1 MVCLGTCLIVARNS
15 CSVLFNPVFLMSWLD
30 WLVLV
35 GSLLFISG
43 YGIYKSRGSKNIES
57 YLKGDHSIPWYMVGL
72 SIMATQASAITFL
85 SAPGQAYTDGM
96 RFVQYYF
103 GLPIAMVVLCIFFLP
118 IYHRLNVYTAYEYL
132 EQRFDQKT
140 RVFTSFLFLTQR
152 GLASGLTLY
161 APALILSAL
170 LGWNIYYTNLFIGS
184 IVILYTVMGGSK
196 AVSYTH
202 LQQMIIIFIGMFIA
216 GYMIVRLLPPEI
228 GFTDAV
234 KIGGKLG
241 KMNVIDLS
249 FDLNNKYNIWSGL
262 IGGFFLALSYFGTDQ
277 SQVSRYI
284 SAKDL
289 KQSRMGLL
297 MNGLIKVPMQF
308 FILLIGVL
316 LFVFYQFKPAPLFF
330 NSNETQKLEA
340 SVYAPQWHQINNAH
354 EALFEKRKEAAFDLN
369 QSIQEGNE
377 VQISV
382 HQLVLVQS
390 EKEMQNLRKQA
401 TELMKAND
409 PKAETN
415 DTNYIFLRYVIDYLP
430 HGLIG
435 LLIAVIFAASM
446 QSKSAELNALAS
458 CTMVDIYKRSFVKN
472 ASDAHYLKASKW
484 ATALW
489 GVYAIGVA
497 MFANKL
503 GSLIEAVNVLGSL
516 FYGTIL
522 GIFLVAFMFK
532 QIKGASAFYAAILA
546 EGLVLY
552 MYFYTDISFL
562 WFNLFGSALVIV
574 FSIVFNSVLN
584 LRRV

>member
-1 MVCLGTCLIVARNS
+1 
-15 CSVLFNPVFLMSWLD
+15 MSALD
-30 WLVLV
+30 WFVLIFSLV
-35 GSLLFISG
+35 GIAA
-43 YGIYKSRGSKNIES
+43 YGIYKSRGATNIEN
-57 YLKGDHSIPWYMVGL
+57 YLKGDRSIPWYMVGL

-103 GLPIAMVVLCIFFLP
+103 GLPIAMIVISMFFIP
-118 IYHRLNVYTAYEYL
+118 IYNKLNVFTAYEFL
-132 EQRFDQKT
+132 EKRFDQKT
-140 RVFTSFLFLTQR
+140 RVFTSVLFLTQR

-161 APALILSAL
+161 APSLILSAL
-170 LGWNIYYTNLFIGS
+170 LGWNIYYTNIFIGG
-184 IVILYTVMGGSK
+184 IVILYTVAGGSK

-202 LQQMIIIFIGMFIA
+202 LQQMTIIFIGMFIA
-216 GYMIVRLLPPEI
+216 AYMIVHLLPPEI
-228 GFTDAV
+228 GFTDA
-234 KIGGKLG
+234 INMGGKLG
-241 KMNVIDLS
+241 KMNIIDLN
-249 FDLNNKYNIWSGL
+249 FDLNNKYTIWSGL

-297 MNGLIKVPMQF
+297 MNGFIKVPMQF

-330 NSNETQKLEA
+330 NNNETQKLETSKYA
-340 SVYAPQWHQINNAH
+340 SDWLKIKTAD
-354 EALFEKRKEAAFDLN
+354 EALQAGCQKAAFGLN
-369 QSIQEGNE
+369 QSIQAGDEWAISKHQAYL
-377 VQISV
+377 VQTEKER
-382 HQLVLVQS
+382 LVL
-390 EKEMQNLRKQA
+390 KKQA
-401 TELMKAND
+401 TDLMLRND

-458 CTMVDIYKRSFVKN
+458 CSIVDIYQRSFKKD
-472 ASDAHYLKASKW
+472 ASNEHYLKASKW
-484 ATALW
+484 TTALW
-489 GVYAIGVA
+489 GIYAIGVA

-532 QIKGASAFYAAILA
+532 NIVGASAFYAAIITELVVLA
-546 EGLVLY
+546 
-552 MYFYTDISFL
+552 MYFFTDISFL
-562 WFNLFGSALVIV
+562 WFNLFGSVLVVILSFIFQWV
-574 FSIVFNSVLN
+574 KPK
-584 LRRV
+584 

>member
-1 MVCLGTCLIVARNS
+1 
-15 CSVLFNPVFLMSWLD
+15 MSALD
-30 WLVLV
+30 WFVLIFSLV
-35 GSLLFISG
+35 GIAA
-43 YGIYKSRGSKNIES
+43 YGMYKSRGATNIES
-57 YLKGDHSIPWYMVGL
+57 YLKGDNQIPWYMVGL

-103 GLPIAMVVLCIFFLP
+103 GLPIAMIVISIFFIP
-118 IYHRLNVYTAYEYL
+118 IYNRLNVFTAYEFL
-132 EQRFDQKT
+132 ENRFDQKT
-140 RVFTSFLFLTQR
+140 RVFTSLLFLTQR

-161 APALILSAL
+161 APSLILSAL
-170 LGWNIYYTNLFIGS
+170 LGWNIYYTNLFIGG
-184 IVILYTVMGGSK
+184 IVILYTVAGGSK

-202 LQQMIIIFIGMFIA
+202 LQQMTIIFIGMFIA
-216 GYMIVRLLPPEI
+216 GYMIVHLLPDGI
-228 GFTDAV
+228 GFTDAI
-234 KIGGKLG
+234 KMGGKLG

-249 FDLNNKYNIWSGL
+249 FDLSNKYNIWSGL

-289 KQSRMGLL
+289 RQSRMGLL
-297 MNGLIKVPMQF
+297 MNGFIKVPMQF
-308 FILLIGVL
+308 FILLLGVL

-330 NSNETQKLEA
+330 NNNETEKLEA
-340 SVYAPQWHQINNAH
+340 SSYNPAWQKIKGAH
-354 EALFEKRKEAAFDLN
+354 EALQEDRKTAAFGLT
-369 QSIQEGNE
+369 QSIQTGNE
-377 VQISV
+377 TAIKE
-382 HQLVLVQS
+382 HQDYLVQS
-390 EKEMQNLRKQA
+390 EKELLVLKKQA
-401 TELMKAND
+401 TDLMKQND

-458 CTMVDIYKRSFVKN
+458 CTIVDIYKRSFKKE
-472 ASDAHYLKASKW
+472 ASDAHYLSASKW
-484 ATALW
+484 TTALW
-489 GVYAIGVA
+489 GLYAIGVA

-532 QIKGASAFYAAILA
+532 KLTGSSTFYAAIVTEA
-546 EGLVLY
+546 IVLF
-552 MYFYTDISFL
+552 MYFFTDISFL
-562 WFNLFGSALVIV
+562 WFNLFGSILVIA
-574 FSIVFNSVLN
+574 FSYTINWVQHSFNFK
-584 LRRV
+584 

>member
-1 MVCLGTCLIVARNS
+1 
-15 CSVLFNPVFLMSWLD
+15 MSALD
-30 WLVLV
+30 WFVLIFSLV
-35 GSLLFISG
+35 GIAA
-43 YGIYKSRGSKNIES
+43 YGIYKSRGATNIEN
-57 YLKGDHSIPWYMVGL
+57 YLKGDRSIPWYMVGL

-103 GLPIAMVVLCIFFLP
+103 GLPIAMIVISMFFIP
-118 IYHRLNVYTAYEYL
+118 IYNKLNVFTAYEFL
-132 EQRFDQKT
+132 EKRFDQKT
-140 RVFTSFLFLTQR
+140 RVFTSVLFLTQR

-161 APALILSAL
+161 APSLILSAL
-170 LGWNIYYTNLFIGS
+170 LGWNIYYTNIFIGG
-184 IVILYTVMGGSK
+184 IVILYTVAGGSK

-202 LQQMIIIFIGMFIA
+202 LQQMTIIFIGMFIA
-216 GYMIVRLLPPEI
+216 AYMIVHLLPPEI
-228 GFTDAV
+228 GFTDAI
-234 KIGGKLG
+234 KMGGKLG
-241 KMNVIDLS
+241 KMNIIDLN
-249 FDLNNKYNIWSGL
+249 FDLNNKYTIWSGL

-297 MNGLIKVPMQF
+297 MNGFIKVPMQF

-330 NSNETQKLEA
+330 NNNETQKLEA
-340 SVYAPQWHQINNAH
+340 SKYASDWLKIKTAD
-354 EALFEKRKEAAFDLN
+354 EALQAGSQKAAFGLN
-369 QSIQEGNE
+369 QSIQAGDEWAISKHQAYL
-377 VQISV
+377 VQTEKER
-382 HQLVLVQS
+382 LVL
-390 EKEMQNLRKQA
+390 KKQA
-401 TELMKAND
+401 TDLMLRND

-415 DTNYIFLRYVIDYLP
+415 DTNYIFLRYVIDYPP

-458 CTMVDIYKRSFVKN
+458 CSIVDIYQRSFKKD
-472 ASDAHYLKASKW
+472 ASNEHYLKASKW
-484 ATALW
+484 TTALW
-489 GVYAIGVA
+489 GIYAIGVA

-532 QIKGASAFYAAILA
+532 NIVGASAFYAAIITELVVLA
-546 EGLVLY
+546 
-552 MYFYTDISFL
+552 MYFFSDISFL
-562 WFNLFGSALVIV
+562 WFNLFGSVLVVILSFIFQWV
-574 FSIVFNSVLN
+574 KPK
-584 LRRV
+584 